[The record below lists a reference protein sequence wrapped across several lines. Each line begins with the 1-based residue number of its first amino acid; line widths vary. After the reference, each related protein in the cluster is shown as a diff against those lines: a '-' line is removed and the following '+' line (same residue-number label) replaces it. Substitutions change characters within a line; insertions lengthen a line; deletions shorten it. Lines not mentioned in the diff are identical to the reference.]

1 MAGVPVR
8 VLIADDQ
15 QLTAAG
21 TRHALGSAG
30 GFELVGM
37 AGSAAQAAELAEAAQ
52 PEVALVQAYLPGG
65 GDIAVRGILAAS
77 PDTRVLA
84 HASPPDRETLI
95 EMLRAG
101 AAGYV
106 VRDAPA
112 GKLVAALRGAAEG
125 STILDGV
132 VDRGVLHE
140 LMGQVH
146 EVGRL
151 HEARGA
157 KRARIRRVIEAR
169 ELDIVF
175 QPIVALATRE
185 IVGYEALSRFG
196 AEPDRP
202 PDEWF
207 AEAHEVGLGPEL
219 ELAALRVAC
228 ESSHALPEGMFMAV
242 NVSPVTA
249 ERPDLLAL
257 LAGCHVDH
265 VVLEVTEHARVD
277 DYSRFRR
284 SIARVRELGASLAVD
299 DAGAGF
305 SSLRHI
311 LELDAELIK
320 LDGSLTRSLEAD
332 PRRRSLA
339 AALIEFGRESGAS
352 VLAEHVESELQLV
365 ELRRLGVE
373 YGQGYHLGR
382 PAPLPEPARA
392 PGAAGSRFSRAAR

>member
-15 QLTAAG
+15 QLMAAG
-21 TRHALGSAG
+21 TTAVLESDED
-30 GFELVGM
+30 FEIVGV
-37 AGSAAQAAELAEAAQ
+37 APSTWSAAAVAETTQ
-52 PEVALVQAYLPGG
+52 PDVALVHVYLPGG
-65 GDIAVRGILAAS
+65 GDTAVRGILAAS

-84 HASPPDRETLI
+84 HSGTTDRESLV

-101 AAGYV
+101 ARGYL

-112 GKLVAALRGAAEG
+112 EKLTSAIRAAAAG
-125 STILDGV
+125 DTIFNGV
-132 VDRGVLHE
+132 FDRGVLHE

-146 EVGRL
+146 EAGRL
-151 HEARGA
+151 HEARAG
-157 KRARIRRVIEAR
+157 KRARIRRVIDRNEF
-169 ELDIVF
+169 DIVF
-175 QPIVALATRE
+175 QPIVALANRE
-185 IVGYEALSRFG
+185 VVGYEALSRFA
-196 AEPDRP
+196 AEPHRG

-207 AEAHEVGLGPEL
+207 KEAHEVGLGPEL
-219 ELAALRVAC
+219 ELAAVRLAC
-228 ESSHALPEGMFMAV
+228 ERSHALPDGMFMAV

-277 DYSRFRR
+277 DYPRFRR
-284 SIARVRELGASLAVD
+284 SIERVRELGASLAVD

-305 SSLRHI
+305 SSMRHM

-339 AALIEFGRESGAS
+339 SALIEFGRESGAA
-352 VLAEHVESELQLV
+352 VLAEHVESELQLT

-373 YGQGYHLGR
+373 YGQGYHLGE
-382 PAPLPEPARA
+382 PAPLPEPAELPRA
-392 PGAAGSRFSRAAR
+392 VVARFAR

>member
-8 VLIADDQ
+8 VLVADDQ
-15 QLTAAG
+15 QSTAAE
-21 TRHALGSAG
+21 TTATLGSDD
-30 GFELVGM
+30 GFELVGV
-37 AGSAAQAAELAEAAQ
+37 AASTWSAAALAETAQ
-52 PEVALVQAYLPGG
+52 PDVALVHVYLPGG
-65 GDIAVRGILAAS
+65 GDTAVRGILAAS

-84 HASPPDRETLI
+84 HAGTADRESLI

-101 AAGYV
+101 ARGYL
-106 VRDAPA
+106 VRDAAPE
-112 GKLVAALRGAAEG
+112 KLVTALRAANDG
-125 STILDGV
+125 DTIFNGV

-146 EVGRL
+146 EAGRL
-151 HEARGA
+151 HEARAG
-157 KRARIRRVIEAR
+157 KRARIRRVMDR
-169 ELDIVF
+169 GELDIVF

-185 IVGYEALSRFG
+185 VVGYEALSRFA
-196 AEPDRP
+196 AEPHRG

-219 ELAALRVAC
+219 ELAAIRLAC
-228 ESSHALPEGMFMAV
+228 ERSHALPDGMFMAV

-257 LAGCHVDH
+257 LAGCHVEH
-265 VVLEVTEHARVD
+265 VVLEVTEHARVE

-284 SIARVRELGASLAVD
+284 SIDRVRELGASLAVD

-339 AALIEFGRESGAS
+339 SALIEFGRESGAS
-352 VLAEHVESELQLV
+352 VLAEHVESELQLA
-365 ELRRLGVE
+365 ELRRLGVQ

-382 PAPLPEPARA
+382 PAPLPEPAEV
-392 PGAAGSRFSRAAR
+392 PDAAGPRFAR